1 VPRASRILLVLFIG
15 VLIVGG
21 VGVGAWFLRVK
32 DGEYLTDGAAIRVP
46 ASNAPIRSI
55 LWQPPEPLG
64 APFQSDEDDYEP
76 RYTSDGLSL
85 FFVRGRAGD
94 NADVLLS
101 RWTADGWTPAL
112 AFEPSN
118 SEFDDLG
125 PAPSPDGRSIYFYSN
140 RAGGHGGYDLWVTR
154 FVDGA
159 WNPAENLGP
168 GVNSP
173 YNDYGPTLSVDGSTL
188 YFSSNRPRSNE
199 TPSTDD
205 DRWQA
210 TVREDLHQHDYDL
223 YAATISP
230 QGIAE
235 AHALTTLNSPFNDG
249 TPSMSPVGDFLYFS
263 SDRPGGFG
271 GFDLY
276 RARRDAGQVVFGQP
290 ENLGSAINS
299 AANEL
304 DAALDRDGFRL
315 TFSSDRS
322 PRLSSSERGDYDLYV
337 SSSREVYRAYD
348 TNPFDWAGAWDAL
361 WPSLL
366 WLLLA
371 LLAILALLALL
382 RRLEYRR
389 LNLLA
394 KCLLASALVHMLVL
408 LLTTVWAVSTSIG
421 DLLSNRDAMR
431 VAIVSTA
438 KASEIESQVR
448 GNLVDVDR
456 VETEPPSIVQAA
468 ATDTRLLRP
477 MPLMAT
483 MSVAE
488 RARVDDARLADAPR
502 ALETDVEP
510 EPLISR
516 AAAVPDLDSSAA
528 LDPTVPGLA
537 ERQQAEEHRAIAPS
551 VSDSI
556 TPPDARTSTAVN
568 LQRPDAEASE
578 LPPAPARIDPN
589 DVAVR
594 SAEIPIAVDSS
605 QRREQPIVALSF
617 ETPPSYDSN
626 EPEVVALPSDTAPTF
641 PRGEQAMEVGAAE
654 EPVSHR
660 ATAAAVAR
668 DATPVDAVTTHLAPQ
683 EVPDEREATGSL
695 APPTAPAL
703 DFSIA
708 DNRPLA
714 ARSSDGAVPLDPTED
729 APLELPSELESA
741 PVQTAESAEPALR
754 IDAGGAAPAGAR
766 ASVDPAL
773 VHVSDAAEIAAL
785 APARSLAADVTLSR
799 VNEATSRA
807 VEAPAPGDA
816 PRPVVETDV
825 SAPSIELDLAFD
837 PEALPA
843 SAHDPESTTEAQR
856 HAAAPMAIPGEP
868 TRAEADVAFDA
879 PPIAL
884 PEVTIG
890 GAESAITPD
899 RQLPQGAAERATT
912 ASAAPDPELLLPE
925 FDPTAAADPPSIDE
939 MLDTLRLPVERAVE
953 ADPFPQR
960 APETRMEVV
969 ERMGGDEATES
980 AVARALDWLAR
991 HQHADGRWDGEDFDH
1006 ECGECGDPATAPV
1019 DTALTGLALLAFLG
1033 ADHTHEKDGPYR
1045 DTAQRAIDWL
1055 IEHQDRDGGFM
1066 ARGSETMYSHGIAT
1080 IAISE
1085 AYAMTGDER
1094 LKTPVERAI
1103 GFILDAPNSEIGGWR
1118 YAPGQAGDTSVTG
1131 WQVMALASARKAGMD
1146 LPETA
1151 LDHVRRWM
1159 DLVRHPIERGRYAY
1173 QPGRQYTDAMTAEG
1187 MFVRQLLGISRDDAD
1202 MRSSARFLIENPPNW
1217 ERDANTYYWYY
1228 ATLAM
1233 FHYQGEAWE
1242 RWNEALKNELVPR
1255 QITTGKAAGSWD
1267 PADQW
1272 ADIGGRVYQ
1281 TAICAL
1287 CLEVYYRYLPLY
1299 APDEIIEAVGTIR
1312 GRVVDA
1318 ESSEPIP
1325 GAVVRLDVP
1334 DRAPITTRTDDEGLY
1349 VFDAPEMPEH
1359 FALSAVHRGY
1369 SPQTMTAEA
1378 EELHGRVLERDFA
1391 LERLSDAVLPVEELP
1406 RVHHLGNDHFEG
1418 RINSQFQRR
1427 AEGTTYTAT
1436 FEVTGDRLPPNFSR
1450 AQVWMLVKGAQS
1462 NNRIRINGTM
1472 LRTRL
1477 NDAPDDGSYGE
1488 FTAPFDIRLL
1498 EEGEN
1503 IIEIISV
1510 DETGDLDDFE
1520 FVNVQIRFWN
1530 ER

>member
-32 DGEYLTDGAAIRVP
+32 GGEYLTDGAAIRVP
-46 ASNAPIRSI
+46 ASDAPVRSI

-64 APFQSDEDDYEP
+64 APFLSEEDDYEP
-76 RYTSDGLSL
+76 RYTTDGLSL

-94 NADVLLS
+94 NADILVS
-101 RWTADGWTPAL
+101 RLTVDGWTPAL
-112 AFEPSN
+112 AFAPTN

-125 PAPSPDGRSIYFYSN
+125 PAPSPDGRSVYFYSN
-140 RAGGHGGYDLWVTR
+140 RPGGRGGYDLWMTR

-159 WNPAENLGP
+159 WTAAENLGP
-168 GVNSP
+168 GVNSQ

-188 YFSSNRPRSNE
+188 FFSSNRPRPNE
-199 TPSTDD
+199 PPSADD

-223 YAATISP
+223 YAATI
-230 QGIAE
+230 GAHGVAE
-235 AHALTTLNSPFNDG
+235 AHALATLNSPYNDG

-276 RARRDAGQVVFGQP
+276 RARRDADQGALGNP

-299 AANEL
+299 SANEL

-322 PRLSSSERGDYDLYV
+322 PRLTSAERGDYDLYV

-348 TNPFDWAGAWDAL
+348 TNPFDWAGAWDEL

-371 LLAILALLALL
+371 LLAILAILALL

-394 KCLLASALVHMLVL
+394 KCLLASALVHMLIL

-421 DLLSNRDAMR
+421 DLLANRDAMR

-448 GNLVDVDR
+448 GNLVDVER
-456 VETEPPSIVQAA
+456 VETEPPSVVQAA
-468 ATDTRLLRP
+468 ATETRLLRP

-502 ALETDVEP
+502 ALETDIEP
-510 EPLISR
+510 TPLITR
-516 AAAVPDLDSSAA
+516 AAAAPDPDAPAVLDATIP
-528 LDPTVPGLA
+528 DIA
-537 ERQQAEEHRAIAPS
+537 EREQAEEQRAITPT

-556 TPPDARTSTAVN
+556 THQESRPSTDIN
-568 LQRPDAEASE
+568 LQRPDAVASE
-578 LPPAPARIDPN
+578 LPTAPARIEPN
-589 DVAVR
+589 NVAVP
-594 SAEIPIAVDSS
+594 SAEVPLVADSS
-605 QRREQPIVALSF
+605 QRREQPIVAPSV
-617 ETPPSYDSN
+617 ETPPTHN
-626 EPEVVALPSDTAPTF
+626 LNNTEEVTLPSDAAPTF
-641 PRGEQAMEVGAAE
+641 PRGEQALEVGSAEKPVPHRAAAAE
-654 EPVSHR
+654 
-660 ATAAAVAR
+660 VAL
-668 DATPVDAVTTHLAPQ
+668 DATPGDAATTHLAPQ
-683 EVPDEREATGSL
+683 EVTDERDAARSL

-703 DFSIA
+703 DFSIT
-708 DNRPLA
+708 DDRPLG
-714 ARSSDGAVPLDPTED
+714 ARSNDGAAPLDPTED
-729 APLELPSELESA
+729 APLALPSEVTSA
-741 PVQTAESAEPALR
+741 PAQTTDFAEPALR
-754 IDAGGAAPAGAR
+754 IEAAGAAPAPTR
-766 ASVDPAL
+766 ASVGDAG
-773 VHVSDAAEIAAL
+773 VHVSANGENATL
-785 APARSLAADVTLSR
+785 APARSQAADVPLSR
-799 VNEATSRA
+799 VNNATGQV
-807 VEAPAPGDA
+807 VEARAPGDSA
-816 PRPVVETDV
+816 RPQAEMDV
-825 SAPSIELDLAFD
+825 SAPSVELELAFD
-837 PEALPA
+837 PEAMPAGAQDPA
-843 SAHDPESTTEAQR
+843 SATEPQR
-856 HAAAPMAIPGEP
+856 HAVAPMGTPDELR
-868 TRAEADVAFDA
+868 RADADVVFDS
-879 PPIAL
+879 PPIAV
-884 PEVTIG
+884 PEIVIE
-890 GAESAITPD
+890 GAENATTPD
-899 RQLPQGAAERATT
+899 RRLLEHASERTSAA
-912 ASAAPDPELLLPE
+912 AAPDPALLLPG
-925 FDPTAAADPPSIDE
+925 FDPSAAADPPSIDE
-939 MLDTLRLPVERAVE
+939 MLDTLRLPVERTVE
-953 ADPFPQR
+953 TDPFPQR

-980 AVARALDWLAR
+980 AVARALEWLAR

-1006 ECGECGDPATAPV
+1006 ECTECGDPATAPV

-1055 IEHQDRDGGFM
+1055 IDHQDRDGGFM
-1066 ARGSETMYSHGIAT
+1066 ARGSETMYSHGIAS

-1103 GFILDAPNSEIGGWR
+1103 RFILDAPSSEIGGWR

-1187 MFVRQLLGISRDDAD
+1187 MFIRQLLGVSRDDAD
-1202 MRSSARFLIENPPNW
+1202 MRASARFLIENPPNW

-1242 RWNEALKNELVPR
+1242 RWNESLKNELVPR

-1318 ESSEPIP
+1318 DSNEPIP

-1436 FEVTGDRLPPNFSR
+1436 FDVTRDRLPPNFSR

-1477 NDAPDDGSYGE
+1477 NDAPGDGSYGE

-1498 EEGEN
+1498 DEGGN
-1503 IIEIISV
+1503 TIEIISV